1 MNTYVTVLIEPLSE
15 SDILAE
21 TMPDAN
27 ATHVAATL
35 EIKAQSCVDHL
46 CGCNS

>member
-1 MNTYVTVLIEPLSE
+1 MNTPVTVLMEPLSE

-27 ATHVAATL
+27 AADVAATL
-35 EIKAQSCVDHL
+35 ETKAQSCVDHL
-46 CGCNS
+46 CGCD